1 MPAEKAL
8 LASQGHPVL
17 GCGWLG
23 VAWGRTHLPEAEFA
37 VEILIH
43 FLDHTFQAQV
53 CLGGPQLL
61 HHEFQLHQV
70 DEAIP
75 AGIIPVDADRG
86 LRLSC
91 RPLCLTMQSG
101 HKPGVQDMV
110 SVFPSEL
117 EGTLPLGLAASCILN
132 KANSH
137 INPRR
142 GGGNHSLLY

>member
-1 MPAEKAL
+1 
-8 LASQGHPVL
+8 VL

-23 VAWGRTHLPEAEFA
+23 VAPGWTHLPEAEFA
-37 VEILIH
+37 VEILVH
-43 FLDHTFQAQV
+43 LLDHTLEAQV

-75 AGIIPVDADRG
+75 AGIIPVDAERG

-91 RPLCLTMQSG
+91 HPLCLTLQSG
-101 HKPGVQDMV
+101 HKPGGQDVV

-117 EGTLPLGLAASCILN
+117 EGTWPRGLVASCILN

-137 INPRR
+137 INPRC
-142 GGGNHSLLY
+142 GGGSHSLLY